1 MLSFT
6 RAHSVAAK
14 LASIVLGGHILQSE
28 KTLNKLDSSQRV
40 PN

>member
-6 RAHSVAAK
+6 RTHSVAAK
-14 LASIVLGGHILQSE
+14 LASIVLRGHIPQSE
-28 KTLNKLDSSQRV
+28 KTLKRLDSSQRV